1 MIIEIMV
8 VLCYTRV
15 VSFHRTEVSCLK
27 SPKLKNALLCR
38 ILVYVVVLGG
48 FIAPII
54 IVANLKF
61 VPEAIKVIVGIGLA
75 VGLLIYLLKNF
86 VLLMAM
92 DVGLAMLHCHNTARK
107 HFILPESFSEQ
118 KVERRINRFGKKYE
132 PSAISPRPETLRYKS
147 NASITIYSS
156 GIEKTIATY
165 CIDFLDK
172 SQYQLIV
179 NSATANSKA
188 LKGKKKHR
196 FLDKS
201 QKSSPLNRATVIVIF
216 AIQVDEKLRNSLF
229 DVVCKNGGD
238 GFDTAILP
246 CVVDLEKQV
255 CTFDSMRMP
264 YTGFQYPV
272 KNRGIKII
280 RKYLF
285 NNKFPFADSPDMLD
299 PIKDMDPE
307 QSLWDFWKTMKNE
320 LVSDDKNMKKRFEKM
335 KHGDIV
341 FEDGYIYLKWEDHGL
356 WISVELNEELRM
368 AVIDPIDSWDYPKSN
383 KIAKAAIKEIKT
395 LLNTYFAGLGY
406 TTKYI
411 SYE

>member
-1 MIIEIMV
+1 M
-8 VLCYTRV
+8 
-15 VSFHRTEVSCLK
+15 K

-54 IVANLKF
+54 IVTNLKF

-75 VGLLIYLLKNF
+75 VGLLIYLIKNF

-92 DVGLAMLHCHNTARK
+92 DVGLAMLHYHNTARK

-147 NASITIYSS
+147 NAPMTIYSS
-156 GIEKTIATY
+156 GTEKIIATY
-165 CIDFLDK
+165 RIDFLDK

-216 AIQVDEKLRNSLF
+216 AKQVDEKLRNSLF

-356 WISVELNEELRM
+356 WISVELNEELRT
-368 AVIDPIDSWDYPKSN
+368 AEIDPIDSWNYPKSH

>member
-368 AVIDPIDSWDYPKSN
+368 AEIDPIDSWDYPKSN

>member
-1 MIIEIMV
+1 M
-8 VLCYTRV
+8 LYLNRKFC
-15 VSFHRTEVSCLK
+15 RTEVSFLK

-61 VPEAIKVIVGIGLA
+61 VPEAIKVIVGMGLA
-75 VGLLIYLLKNF
+75 VGLLVYLIKNF

-107 HFILPESFSEQ
+107 HFVLPKSFSEQ
-118 KVERRINRFGKKYE
+118 KVEREFTRFGKEYE

-147 NASITIYSS
+147 NAPMTIYSS
-156 GIEKTIATY
+156 GIEKIIATY
-165 CIDFLDK
+165 HIDFLDK
-172 SQYQLIV
+172 NQYHLII

-188 LKGKKKHR
+188 LKGKKKHW

-201 QKSSPLNRATVIVIF
+201 QKSSPLNRATVIVIY
-216 AIQVDEKLRNSLF
+216 AKQVDEKLRNSLF

-246 CVVDLEKQV
+246 CVMDLEKQI

-307 QSLWDFWKTMKNE
+307 QSLWDFWKTMKKE

-335 KHGDIV
+335 KHRDII

-356 WISVELNEELRM
+356 WISVELNEERRM
-368 AVIDPIDSWDYPKSN
+368 AAIDPIDSWDYPKSY
-383 KIAKAAIKEIKT
+383 KIAKATIKEIEI
-395 LLNTYFAGLGY
+395 LINTYFAGLGY

>member
-1 MIIEIMV
+1 M
-8 VLCYTRV
+8 
-15 VSFHRTEVSCLK
+15 K

-75 VGLLIYLLKNF
+75 VGLLIYLIKNF

-147 NASITIYSS
+147 NAPMTIYSS
-156 GIEKTIATY
+156 GIEKIIATY
-165 CIDFLDK
+165 RIDFLDK

-216 AIQVDEKLRNSLF
+216 AKQVDEKLRNSLF

-246 CVVDLEKQV
+246 CVVDLEKQI

-285 NNKFPFADSPDMLD
+285 DNKFPFADSPDTLD
-299 PIKDMDPE
+299 PIKDMNPE
-307 QSLWDFWKTMKNE
+307 QSLWAFWKRTKKE
-320 LVSDDKNMKKRFEKM
+320 LILDDKESKKRFEKM
-335 KHGDIV
+335 QHRDIF
-341 FEDGYIYLKWEDHGL
+341 FEDGYIYLKWKERGL
-356 WISVELNEELRM
+356 WISVELNEELRK
-368 AVIDPIDSWDYPKSN
+368 AEIDVIDLWDYPKSN
-383 KIAKAAIKEIKT
+383 KIAKDTIKEIKT
-395 LLNTYFAGLGY
+395 LINTYFAGIGY

>member
-1 MIIEIMV
+1 MK
-8 VLCYTRV
+8 
-15 VSFHRTEVSCLK
+15 F
-27 SPKLKNALLCR
+27 PKLKNALLCR

-61 VPEAIKVIVGIGLA
+61 VPEAVKVIVGIGLA

-216 AIQVDEKLRNSLF
+216 AKQVDEKLRNGLF
-229 DVVCKNGGD
+229 DMVCKNGGD

-368 AVIDPIDSWDYPKSN
+368 AEIDPIDSWDYPKSN

>member
-1 MIIEIMV
+1 
-8 VLCYTRV
+8 
-15 VSFHRTEVSCLK
+15 VSFLK

-48 FIAPII
+48 SIAPII

-147 NASITIYSS
+147 NAPITIYSS
-156 GIEKTIATY
+156 GIEKIIATY
-165 CIDFLDK
+165 RIDFLDK

-179 NSATANSKA
+179 NSATANSKV
-188 LKGKKKHR
+188 LTGKKKHR

-201 QKSSPLNRATVIVIF
+201 QKSFPLNRATVIVIF
-216 AIQVDEKLRNSLF
+216 AKQVDEKLRNSLF

-238 GFDTAILP
+238 GFDAAILP

-299 PIKDMDPE
+299 PIKDMDSE

-320 LVSDDKNMKKRFEKM
+320 LVSDDKNIKKRFEKM

-356 WISVELNEELRM
+356 WISVELNEELRT
-368 AVIDPIDSWDYPKSN
+368 AEIDPIDSWDYPKSH
-383 KIAKAAIKEIKT
+383 KIAKATIKEIKT

>member
-1 MIIEIMV
+1 M
-8 VLCYTRV
+8 
-15 VSFHRTEVSCLK
+15 K

-75 VGLLIYLLKNF
+75 VGLLMYLIKNF

-92 DVGLAMLHCHNTARK
+92 DVGLAMLHCHNTTRK
-107 HFILPESFSEQ
+107 QFVLPQSFSAK
-118 KVERRINRFGKKYE
+118 KVEKRISRFGQKCE
-132 PSAISPRPETLRYKS
+132 PIAISPRPETLRYKS
-147 NASITIYSS
+147 NAPMTIYSS
-156 GIEKTIATY
+156 GIEKIIATY
-165 CIDFLDK
+165 HIDFLDK
-172 SQYQLIV
+172 NQYQLII
-179 NSATANSKA
+179 NSATANSKV
-188 LKGKKKHR
+188 LKGKKKHL

-216 AIQVDEKLRNSLF
+216 AKQVDEKLRNSLF

-246 CVVDLEKQV
+246 CVVDLEKQI

-280 RKYLF
+280 REYLF

-307 QSLWDFWKTMKNE
+307 QSLWDFWKTMKKE

-335 KHGDIV
+335 KHRDII

-356 WISVELNEELRM
+356 WFSVELNEELRM
-368 AVIDPIDSWDYPKSN
+368 AAIDPIDSWDYPKSH
-383 KIAKAAIKEIKT
+383 KIAKAAIKEIEI
-395 LLNTYFAGLGY
+395 LINTYFAGLGY

>member
-1 MIIEIMV
+1 M
-8 VLCYTRV
+8 LYLNRKFC
-15 VSFHRTEVSCLK
+15 RTEVSFLK

-75 VGLLIYLLKNF
+75 VGLLVYLIKNF
-86 VLLMAM
+86 VLLMAI

-107 HFILPESFSEQ
+107 QFVLPQSFSAK
-118 KVERRINRFGKKYE
+118 KVEKRISRFGQKCE
-132 PSAISPRPETLRYKS
+132 PIAISPRPETLRYKS
-147 NASITIYSS
+147 HAPMTIYSS
-156 GIEKTIATY
+156 GIEKIIAT
-165 CIDFLDK
+165 CHIDFLDE

-201 QKSSPLNRATVIVIF
+201 PKSSPLNRVTVIVIY
-216 AIQVDEKLRNSLF
+216 AKQVDEKLRNGLF

-246 CVVDLEKQV
+246 CVVDLEKQI
-255 CTFDSMRMP
+255 CTFDSIRMP

-280 RKYLF
+280 RQYLF
-285 NNKFPFADSPDMLD
+285 NNKFPYADSPDTLD

-307 QSLWDFWKTMKNE
+307 QSLWDFWRTTKKE
-320 LVSDDKNMKKRFEKM
+320 LISDDRESKKRFEKM
-335 KHGDIV
+335 KHRDIF
-341 FEDGYIYLKWEDHGL
+341 FEDSYIYLKWEDHGL
-356 WISVELNEELRM
+356 WISVELNEELRT
-368 AVIDPIDSWDYPKSN
+368 AEIDPIDSWDYPKSN

>member
-1 MIIEIMV
+1 M
-8 VLCYTRV
+8 LSLNCK
-15 VSFHRTEVSCLK
+15 FCRTEVRFLK

-54 IVANLKF
+54 VVANLLF
-61 VPEAIKVIVGIGLA
+61 VPEAIKVIVGIGLV

-92 DVGLAMLHCHNTARK
+92 DVGLAILHCHNTARK
-107 HFILPESFSEQ
+107 HFVLPESFSEQ

-147 NASITIYSS
+147 NAPITIYSS
-156 GIEKTIATY
+156 GIEKIIATY
-165 CIDFLDK
+165 RIDFLDK

-201 QKSSPLNRATVIVIF
+201 QKSSPLNRATVIVIY
-216 AIQVDEKLRNSLF
+216 AKQVDEKLRNSLF

-246 CVVDLEKQV
+246 CVVDLEKQI
-255 CTFDSMRMP
+255 CTFDSMRLP
-264 YTGFQYPV
+264 YTGSQYPV

-307 QSLWDFWKTMKNE
+307 QSLWDFWKTMKKE

-335 KHGDIV
+335 KHRDIL

-368 AVIDPIDSWDYPKSN
+368 AEIDPIDSWEYPKSH
-383 KIAKAAIKEIKT
+383 KIAKATIKEIKT
-395 LLNTYFAGLGY
+395 LINTYFAGLGY

>member
-1 MIIEIMV
+1 MN
-8 VLCYTRV
+8 
-15 VSFHRTEVSCLK
+15 F
-27 SPKLKNALLCR
+27 PQLKNALLCR

-61 VPEAIKVIVGIGLA
+61 VPEAVKVIVGIGLA
-75 VGLLIYLLKNF
+75 VGLLIYLIKNF

-92 DVGLAMLHCHNTARK
+92 DIRLAMLHCHNTARK
-107 HFILPESFSEQ
+107 HFVLPKSFSEQ
-118 KVERRINRFGKKYE
+118 KVERRITRFGKKYE

-147 NASITIYSS
+147 KAPITIYSS
-156 GIEKTIATY
+156 GIEKIIATY
-165 CIDFLDK
+165 HIDFLDK
-172 SQYQLIV
+172 NQYQLII

-201 QKSSPLNRATVIVIF
+201 QKSSPLNRVTVIVIY
-216 AIQVDEKLRNSLF
+216 ARRVEEKLRNCLF

-246 CVVDLEKQV
+246 CVIDIEKQI
-255 CTFDSMRMP
+255 CTFDSMRIP
-264 YTGFQYPV
+264 YMGFQYPV

-307 QSLWDFWKTMKNE
+307 QSLWDFWKTMKKE

-335 KHGDIV
+335 KHRDII
-341 FEDGYIYLKWEDHGL
+341 FEDGYIYLKWEDYGL

-368 AVIDPIDSWDYPKSN
+368 AAIDPIDSWDYPKSN

>member
-1 MIIEIMV
+1 M
-8 VLCYTRV
+8 
-15 VSFHRTEVSCLK
+15 
-27 SPKLKNALLCR
+27 LCR

-54 IVANLKF
+54 TVANLKF

-92 DVGLAMLHCHNTARK
+92 DVGLAVLRCHNTARK

-118 KVERRINRFGKKYE
+118 KVERRINRFGKEYE

-147 NASITIYSS
+147 NAPMTIYSS
-156 GIEKTIATY
+156 GIEKIIATY
-165 CIDFLDK
+165 HIDFLDK
-172 SQYQLIV
+172 NQYQLIV

-188 LKGKKKHR
+188 LKGKKKHC

-201 QKSSPLNRATVIVIF
+201 QKSSPLNRVTVIVIY
-216 AIQVDEKLRNSLF
+216 AKQVDEKLKNNLF
-229 DVVCKNGGD
+229 DAVCKNGGD
-238 GFDTAILP
+238 GFDTAVLP
-246 CVVDLEKQV
+246 CVVDLEKQI

-285 NNKFPFADSPDMLD
+285 NNKFPFADSPDMLA

-307 QSLWDFWKTMKNE
+307 QSLWNFWKTMKKE

-335 KHGDIV
+335 KHRDII

-368 AVIDPIDSWDYPKSN
+368 AEIDPIDSWDYPKSH
-383 KIAKAAIKEIKT
+383 KIAKAAIKEIEI
-395 LLNTYFAGLGY
+395 LINTYFAGLEY

>member
-1 MIIEIMV
+1 M
-8 VLCYTRV
+8 LYLNRKFC
-15 VSFHRTEVSCLK
+15 RTEVSFLK

-107 HFILPESFSEQ
+107 QFVLPQSFSAK
-118 KVERRINRFGKKYE
+118 KVEKRISRFGQKCE
-132 PSAISPRPETLRYKS
+132 PIAISPRPETLRYKS
-147 NASITIYSS
+147 NAPMTIYSS
-156 GIEKTIATY
+156 GIEKIVATY
-165 CIDFLDK
+165 HIDFLDK
-172 SQYQLIV
+172 NQYHLII

-188 LKGKKKHR
+188 LKGKKKHC

-201 QKSSPLNRATVIVIF
+201 QKSSPLNRVTVIVIF
-216 AIQVDEKLRNSLF
+216 AKQVDEKLRNSLF

-246 CVVDLEKQV
+246 CVVDLEKQI

-307 QSLWDFWKTMKNE
+307 QSLWDFWKTMKKE

-335 KHGDIV
+335 KHRDII

-356 WISVELNEELRM
+356 WISVELNEELRT
-368 AVIDPIDSWDYPKSN
+368 AEIDPIDSWDYPKSN

>member
-1 MIIEIMV
+1 M
-8 VLCYTRV
+8 LYLNRKFC
-15 VSFHRTEVSCLK
+15 RTEVSFLK

-75 VGLLIYLLKNF
+75 VGLLVYLIKNF

-107 HFILPESFSEQ
+107 HFVLPKSFSEQ
-118 KVERRINRFGKKYE
+118 KVEREFTRFGKEYE

-147 NASITIYSS
+147 NAPMTIYSS
-156 GIEKTIATY
+156 GIEKIIATY
-165 CIDFLDK
+165 HIDFLDK
-172 SQYQLIV
+172 NQYHLII

-188 LKGKKKHR
+188 LKGKKKHW

-201 QKSSPLNRATVIVIF
+201 QKSSPLNRATVIVIY
-216 AIQVDEKLRNSLF
+216 AKQVDEKLRNSLF

-246 CVVDLEKQV
+246 CVMDLEKQI

-307 QSLWDFWKTMKNE
+307 QSLWDFWKTMKKE

-335 KHGDIV
+335 KHRDII
-341 FEDGYIYLKWEDHGL
+341 FEDGYIYLKWEDDGL

-368 AVIDPIDSWDYPKSN
+368 AEIDSIDSWDYPKFH
-383 KIAKAAIKEIKT
+383 KIAKATIKEIEI
-395 LLNTYFAGLGY
+395 LINTYFAGLGY

>member
-1 MIIEIMV
+1 M
-8 VLCYTRV
+8 
-15 VSFHRTEVSCLK
+15 K
-27 SPKLKNALLCR
+27 SPKLKHALLCR
-38 ILVYVVVLGG
+38 ILVYIVVLGG

-54 IVANLKF
+54 IVVNLKF

-75 VGLLIYLLKNF
+75 VGLLVYLIKNF

-107 HFILPESFSEQ
+107 HFVLPKSFSEQ
-118 KVERRINRFGKKYE
+118 KVEREFTRFGKEYE

-147 NASITIYSS
+147 NAPMTIYSS
-156 GIEKTIATY
+156 GIEKIIATY
-165 CIDFLDK
+165 HIDFLDK
-172 SQYQLIV
+172 SRYQLIV

-188 LKGKKKHR
+188 LKGKKKHC

-201 QKSSPLNRATVIVIF
+201 QKSSPLNRVTVIVIY
-216 AIQVDEKLRNSLF
+216 AKQVDEKLKNNLF
-229 DVVCKNGGD
+229 DAVCKNGGD
-238 GFDTAILP
+238 GFDTAVLP
-246 CVVDLEKQV
+246 CVIDVEKKI

-285 NNKFPFADSPDMLD
+285 NNKFPFADSLDMLD

-307 QSLWDFWKTMKNE
+307 QSLWDFWKTMKKE

-335 KHGDIV
+335 KHRDII
-341 FEDGYIYLKWEDHGL
+341 FEDGYIYLKWEDYGL

-368 AVIDPIDSWDYPKSN
+368 AAIDPIDSWDYPKSH
-383 KIAKAAIKEIKT
+383 KIAKATIKEIEI
-395 LLNTYFAGLGY
+395 LINTYFAGLGY

>member
-1 MIIEIMV
+1 M
-8 VLCYTRV
+8 
-15 VSFHRTEVSCLK
+15 K

-38 ILVYVVVLGG
+38 ILVYVVALGG

-147 NASITIYSS
+147 NAPMTIYSS
-156 GIEKTIATY
+156 GIEKIIATY
-165 CIDFLDK
+165 RVDFLDK

-216 AIQVDEKLRNSLF
+216 AKQVDEKLRNSLF
-229 DVVCKNGGD
+229 DAVCKNGGD

-356 WISVELNEELRM
+356 WISVELNEELRT
-368 AVIDPIDSWDYPKSN
+368 AAIDPIDSWYYPKSN
-383 KIAKAAIKEIKT
+383 KIAKAAKKEIKT

>member
-1 MIIEIMV
+1 M
-8 VLCYTRV
+8 
-15 VSFHRTEVSCLK
+15 K

-38 ILVYVVVLGG
+38 ILVYLVVLGG

-75 VGLLIYLLKNF
+75 VGLLVYLIKNF

-107 HFILPESFSEQ
+107 HFVLPKSFSEQ
-118 KVERRINRFGKKYE
+118 KVAREFTRLGKKYE

-147 NASITIYSS
+147 NAPMTIYSS
-156 GIEKTIATY
+156 GIEKIIATY
-165 CIDFLDK
+165 HIDFLDK
-172 SQYQLIV
+172 SQYHLII
-179 NSATANSKA
+179 NSATENSKA
-188 LKGKKKHR
+188 LKGKKKHW

-201 QKSSPLNRATVIVIF
+201 QKSSPLNRATVIVIY
-216 AIQVDEKLRNSLF
+216 AKQVDEKLRNSLF

-246 CVVDLEKQV
+246 CVVDLEKQI

-280 RKYLF
+280 RRYLF

-307 QSLWDFWKTMKNE
+307 QSLWDFWKTMKKE
-320 LVSDDKNMKKRFEKM
+320 LVSDDKNMKKCFEKM
-335 KHGDIV
+335 KHRDII
-341 FEDGYIYLKWEDHGL
+341 FEDGYIYLKWEDDGL

-368 AVIDPIDSWDYPKSN
+368 AAIDPIDSWDYPKSY
-383 KIAKAAIKEIKT
+383 KIAKATIKEIEI
-395 LLNTYFAGLGY
+395 LINTYFAELGY

>member
-1 MIIEIMV
+1 M
-8 VLCYTRV
+8 
-15 VSFHRTEVSCLK
+15 K

-38 ILVYVVVLGG
+38 ILVYVVVLGV

-61 VPEAIKVIVGIGLA
+61 VTEAIKVIVGICLA
-75 VGLLIYLLKNF
+75 VGLLMYLIKNF

-107 HFILPESFSEQ
+107 QFVLPQSFSAK
-118 KVERRINRFGKKYE
+118 KVEKRISRFGQKCE
-132 PSAISPRPETLRYKS
+132 PIAILPRPETLRYKS
-147 NASITIYSS
+147 HAPVTIYSS
-156 GIEKTIATY
+156 GIEKIIATY
-165 CIDFLDK
+165 HIDFLDK
-172 SQYQLIV
+172 NQYQLIV

-196 FLDKS
+196 FLDKP
-201 QKSSPLNRATVIVIF
+201 QKSSPLNRVTLIVIY
-216 AIQVDEKLRNSLF
+216 ARRADEKLRNGLF

-280 RKYLF
+280 RQYLF

-307 QSLWDFWKTMKNE
+307 QSLWDFWKTMKKE
-320 LVSDDKNMKKRFEKM
+320 LVSDDKNIKKRFEKM
-335 KHGDIV
+335 KHRDIL

-368 AVIDPIDSWDYPKSN
+368 AEIDPIDSWDYPKSH
-383 KIAKAAIKEIKT
+383 KIAKATIKEIKT
-395 LLNTYFAGLGY
+395 LINTYFAGLGY

>member
-1 MIIEIMV
+1 M
-8 VLCYTRV
+8 
-15 VSFHRTEVSCLK
+15 K

-54 IVANLKF
+54 IVVNLKF

-107 HFILPESFSEQ
+107 HFVLPESFSEQ

-132 PSAISPRPETLRYKS
+132 PSAISPRPKTLRYKS
-147 NASITIYSS
+147 NAPITIYSR
-156 GIEKTIATY
+156 GIEKIIATY
-165 CIDFLDK
+165 HIDFLDK
-172 SQYQLIV
+172 NQYQLIV

-201 QKSSPLNRATVIVIF
+201 QKSSPLNRVTVIVIY
-216 AIQVDEKLRNSLF
+216 AKQVDEKLRNSLF
-229 DVVCKNGGD
+229 DAVCKNGGD

-246 CVVDLEKQV
+246 CVVDLEKQI

-280 RKYLF
+280 RQHLF

-341 FEDGYIYLKWEDHGL
+341 FEDSYIYLKWEDHGL
-356 WISVELNEELRM
+356 WISVELNEELRT
-368 AVIDPIDSWDYPKSN
+368 AEIDPIDSWDYPKSN

>member
-1 MIIEIMV
+1 M
-8 VLCYTRV
+8 
-15 VSFHRTEVSCLK
+15 K

-54 IVANLKF
+54 VVANLLF
-61 VPEAIKVIVGIGLA
+61 VPEAIKVIVGIGLV

-92 DVGLAMLHCHNTARK
+92 DVGLAILHCHNTARK
-107 HFILPESFSEQ
+107 HFVLPESFSEQ

-147 NASITIYSS
+147 NAPITIYSS
-156 GIEKTIATY
+156 GIEKIIATY
-165 CIDFLDK
+165 RIDFLDK

-201 QKSSPLNRATVIVIF
+201 QKSSPLNRATVIVIY
-216 AIQVDEKLRNSLF
+216 AKQVDEKLRNSLF

-246 CVVDLEKQV
+246 CVVDLEKQI
-255 CTFDSMRMP
+255 CTFDSMRLP
-264 YTGFQYPV
+264 YTGSQYPV

-307 QSLWDFWKTMKNE
+307 QSLWDFWKTMKKE

-335 KHGDIV
+335 KHRDIL

-368 AVIDPIDSWDYPKSN
+368 AEIDPIDSWEYPKSH
-383 KIAKAAIKEIKT
+383 KIAKATIKEIKT
-395 LLNTYFAGLGY
+395 LINTYFAGLGY

>member
-1 MIIEIMV
+1 M
-8 VLCYTRV
+8 
-15 VSFHRTEVSCLK
+15 K

-54 IVANLKF
+54 IVVNLKF
-61 VPEAIKVIVGIGLA
+61 FPEAIKVIVGIGLA

-132 PSAISPRPETLRYKS
+132 PSAISPRPETLQYKS
-147 NASITIYSS
+147 NAPMTIYSS
-156 GIEKTIATY
+156 GIEKIIATY
-165 CIDFLDK
+165 RIDFLDK
-172 SQYQLIV
+172 SQYQLMV

-216 AIQVDEKLRNSLF
+216 AKQVDEKLRNSLF

-307 QSLWDFWKTMKNE
+307 QSLWDFWKTMKKE

-335 KHGDIV
+335 KHRDII
-341 FEDGYIYLKWEDHGL
+341 FEVGYIYLKWEDHGL
-356 WISVELNEELRM
+356 WISVELNEELRT
-368 AVIDPIDSWDYPKSN
+368 AEIDAIDSWDYPKSH
-383 KIAKAAIKEIKT
+383 KIAKATIKEIKT
-395 LLNTYFAGLGY
+395 LINTYFAGLGY